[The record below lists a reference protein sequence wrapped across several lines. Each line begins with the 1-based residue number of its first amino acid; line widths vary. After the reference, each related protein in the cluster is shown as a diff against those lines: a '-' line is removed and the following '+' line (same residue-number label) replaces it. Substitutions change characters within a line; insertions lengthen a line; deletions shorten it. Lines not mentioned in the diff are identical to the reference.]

1 MAKELM
7 GEVFYNEALL
17 TPGYTVEAAIGT
29 TYSLDLETLLEVP
42 LALGELT
49 ASAEQYIQRP
59 YYLLDVINKVS
70 SKFCVYCN
78 AGSIYSP
85 LRKNEKGEV
94 HQNALLGERI
104 LTLLEESVCQVQ
116 PVAHHNS
123 FASFHPKVWI
133 ILEKQKE
140 TEERQ
145 LKVLVMSKNLTY
157 STDIDVC
164 CVLTGKVMR
173 KNASHQAQEKHQPLV
188 ALLEWLEK
196 FSKSSNQQKKI
207 LRVLKDAIPRVE
219 QFDIDGDTFDDYDFH
234 LMGVPGYDG
243 KECLDDILRYSGD
256 TIVISP
262 FIDLQTIEQ
271 ISQRKGQ
278 KVLVTQP
285 NSCTHDILRLLPDQ
299 VYSTKLALATPD
311 EDGAIVNL
319 HEKIYFT
326 SDYRGNRLFLG
337 STNATEN
344 GFQRN
349 VELLLSLRFQPY
361 KSSFNKVK
369 EQFVFEGKDCAFEKA
384 TPCAFDSASQNEQRA
399 LQLCIRRAIAA
410 IQYAEVEEEQAGTYR
425 IIVKCKCPQEDVFIS
440 PIYTPSLKQAL
451 TTQMVFSDLALT
463 DLTELYILEC
473 HDIRVVVKINTPN
486 IPSDRKQHIYDRL
499 LNTPDKVMDY
509 LAYMLSA
516 NPDGYME
523 EMTNRELVGKRTD
536 AHTASFSG
544 LSLYED
550 LLRTAYSSPDRIKRA
565 VETLNKCRIAIE
577 IEGFRKLLSQMQ
589 RAIPKIEKL
598 KRE

>member
-7 GEVFYNEALL
+7 GEVLYNEALL
-17 TPGYTVEAAIGT
+17 TPGYIVEAAIGT

-85 LRKNEKGEV
+85 LRKDENGEI
-94 HQNALLGERI
+94 HPNALLGERI

-116 PVAHHNS
+116 PVGHRNS

-133 ILEKQKE
+133 ILEKQKGA
-140 TEERQ
+140 EERQ
-145 LKVLVMSKNLTY
+145 LKLLVMSKNLTY
-157 STDIDVC
+157 STDIDVS

-173 KNASHQAQEKHQPLV
+173 RNASHQAQEKHQPLV
-188 ALLEWLEK
+188 ALLDWLEK
-196 FSKSSNQQKKI
+196 FSKSKQQKEI

-219 QFDIDGDTFDDYDFH
+219 QFDIDGDTFGDYDFH
-234 LMGVPGYDG
+234 LMGIPGYDG
-243 KECLDDILRYSGD
+243 KECLDDMLRYSGD

-262 FIDLQTIEQ
+262 FIDLPTMER

-278 KVLVTQP
+278 KLLVTQP
-285 NSCTHDILRLLPDQ
+285 NSCSHDILGLLPDQ

-326 SDYRGNRLFLG
+326 SDYRGNRLLLG
-337 STNATEN
+337 STNATKN

-349 VELLLSLRFQPY
+349 VELLLSLRFQPH
-361 KSSFNKVK
+361 KASFNKIK
-369 EQFVFEGKDCAFEKA
+369 EQFIFEGKDCAFEKA
-384 TPCAFDSASQNEQRA
+384 TPCSIDSASQNEQRTI
-399 LQLCIRRAIAA
+399 QLCIRRTIAA
-410 IQYAEVEEEQAGTYR
+410 IQYAEVEEETPDTYR
-425 IIVKCKCPQEDVFIS
+425 IVVKCKCPQEDVFIS
-440 PIYTPSLKQAL
+440 PIYSPSLKQAL
-451 TTQMVFSDLALT
+451 STQMVFGGLYLT
-463 DLTELYILEC
+463 DLTELYIMEC
-473 HDIRVVVKINTPN
+473 HDVRVVVKINTRN
-486 IPSDRKQHIYDRL
+486 MPSDRKQRIYDRL

-509 LAYMLSA
+509 LAYMLSG

-536 AHTASFSG
+536 VHTASFSG

-550 LLRTAYSSPDRIKRA
+550 LLRTAYSNPERIKRA
-565 VETLNKCRIAIE
+565 VETLNKCRIAAE
-577 IEGFRKLLSQMQ
+577 IEGFRTLLSQMQ